1 MNSEDQDH
9 STEGAGTTAS
19 WQSDPFGRHQQRWW
33 DGRQW
38 TEKVRSRSTTGIDPP
53 GVVAKPEAHATAGV
67 RAEPITDAAEPL
79 RIIPANLPRTL
90 LVGVVLLA
98 AILLLVLVGLSTA

>member
-1 MNSEDQDH
+1 VNSEDQDH
-9 STEGAGTTAS
+9 SADGAGTTAS

-38 TEKVRSRSTTGIDPP
+38 TEKVRSGGTTGIDPP
-53 GVVAKPEAHATAGV
+53 GVVTKPEAHGTAGA

-98 AILLLVLVGLSTA
+98 AILLLILVGIATA